1 VYVALPCDTTYVHVI
16 VMHEQWGW
24 GIGKRQHAR
33 RPRGLLGVARSRE
46 AQGSAYLARDDP
58 VRNSPLCCQELL
70 FFSSLRRPHA
80 SPWPTEEQVR
90 VRIVAGQTSL
100 HIFQNSHP
108 TRQTNRNTKRKHEHM
123 SARNIRCANRHA
135 LIANYCE
142 AVIRRATNDV
152 NIARYPKEFL

>member
-1 VYVALPCDTTYVHVI
+1 ML
-16 VMHEQWGW
+16 MHEQWGW
-24 GIGKRQHAR
+24 GIWKRQHAR
-33 RPRGLLGVARSRE
+33 RPRGLLGIARSRE

-100 HIFQNSHP
+100 HICQSSHP
-108 TRQTNRNTKRKHEHM
+108 GRHTLRKTKRKLGHM
-123 SARNIRCANRHA
+123 SAINIRCANRHA
-135 LIANYCE
+135 LIANYRE

-152 NIARYPKEFL
+152 NIARYPTEFL